1 MVRRLNKTVLS
12 GGVVYPAGQAE
23 TPELAA
29 AITNAEHWDGE
40 PDPDIEAAVVAALA
54 EREAQLSARLE
65 ALDPAADAAGAP
77 PTEDLAA
84 AEHGAQSAAAPAV
97 DYRAMSKPDLQAE
110 VERRNDARGAE
121 EPLVQVGGK
130 GNKPDLIAALVADDT
145 ARAHR
150 DA

>member
-29 AITNAEHWDGE
+29 AITNPEHWDGE

-65 ALDPAADAAGAP
+65 ALDPAAAAAP
-77 PTEDLAA
+77 VQDPAA
-84 AEHGAQSAAAPAV
+84 AEHGAQPAPAPAV

-130 GNKPDLIAALVADDT
+130 GNKPDLIAALVAHDT

>member
-23 TPELAA
+23 TPELAV
-29 AITNAEHWDGE
+29 AITNPEHWDGE

-54 EREAQLSARLE
+54 EHEAQLSARLE
-65 ALDPAADAAGAP
+65 AL
-77 PTEDLAA
+77 AA
-84 AEHGAQSAAAPAV
+84 AAAAPIQDPSADEPVAQPTPAPTV
-97 DYRAMSKPDLQAE
+97 DYRAMSKPALQAE

-121 EPLVQVGGK
+121 EPLVQVAGK

-145 ARAHR
+145 ARADR